1 MNVQIERLCSDSQIR
16 SWPRIATKGAAN
28 VAWQLHKTNLLYL
41 QAKEATNSTS
51 SATTKQKKETIGFNT
66 DRMMGAQK
74 AVLDMNTLLQK
85 LGSKKNQVAKRAI
98 IQQKEEQFKDGL
110 KELENSQE
118 SLRKSTEE
126 RLKQGK
132 VSQEETDNLV
142 EGTQQDHEKDGQNR
156 VIELQLATKNFCSQT
171 IKEQK
176 LLQLVHPERPENF
189 VGWSNLIASCDV

>member
-1 MNVQIERLCSDSQIR
+1 MNVQTERLCSDSQIR
-16 SWPRIATKGAAN
+16 SWPKIATEGAAN

-51 SATTKQKKETIGFNT
+51 SATTTQKKETIGFNT

-74 AVLDMNTLLQK
+74 AVLDMNKLLQK
-85 LGSKKNQVAKRAI
+85 LGSKKSQVAKRTI

-110 KELENSQE
+110 TVLENSQE
-118 SLRKSTEE
+118 SLRKSIEE
-126 RLKQGK
+126 RLT
-132 VSQEETDNLV
+132 QEEIDNLV
-142 EGTQQDHEKDGQNR
+142 EGTQQDHEKYGQNR

-176 LLQLVHPERPENF
+176 LLQLCNWCNQKGLRILLA
-189 VGWSNLIASCDV
+189 GRI